1 MRDEIRK
8 LQELMEA
15 ADYVTDAPIATSVY
29 LAMRLQKPLLIE
41 GPAGVGK
48 TEVAKV
54 MARMLGTNLIRLQ
67 CYEGLD
73 ASTALYEWNY
83 QKQLLHIKLAEAGHN
98 NRSMDDKEHEIFSE
112 PFLLRRPLLQA
123 ITQESQSPVLLVDE
137 CDRCDEEFEAFMLE
151 VFSDWQ
157 VTIPEIGT
165 IKATHPPHV
174 ILTSNRTREL
184 SDALRRRCLY
194 LWIDY
199 PTPDKEIRIIAR
211 KVPGINGRLAREIAK
226 FMETL
231 RRRSGLPVTLVEVT
245 DAVRALDH
253 LDISDRH
260 ELYLGLRAVFVTR
273 PEEFPPF
280 DRCFEAFWRVL
291 PEGDDQSGFIPAP
304 SLEDP
309 GGAALKKSGQKRE
322 ALALDSWGEDEP
334 DEAGDPLSVPLASE
348 AEGLVNQDFS
358 TFGADQLDELLR
370 LTVKIARRL
379 AHRMSRRRRPVK
391 RKGRVDL
398 RRTLRANLTRGD
410 LIELRFRERKRKKI
424 RLVLLCDVSGSM
436 DLYSRF
442 LLQFLFALQNVFG
455 RVETF
460 IFSTR
465 LTRITE
471 LLRGRS
477 YRQVL
482 RRLTDVRDWS
492 GGTRIGESFAQF
504 NREWP
509 HLVDRRTI
517 VIVLSDGWDT
527 GEPDVLATELMRI
540 KRRAARLIWLNPLL
554 GNPSYEPLTRGMAA
568 AMPLIDDFAAG
579 HNLAALRDLAGKLH
593 L

>member
-1 MRDEIRK
+1 
-8 LQELMEA
+8 
-15 ADYVTDAPIATSVY
+15 
-29 LAMRLQKPLLIE
+29 
-41 GPAGVGK
+41 
-48 TEVAKV
+48 VA
-54 MARMLGTNLIRLQ
+54 
-67 CYEGLD
+67 
-73 ASTALYEWNY
+73 
-83 QKQLLHIKLAEAGHN
+83 
-98 NRSMDDKEHEIFSE
+98 
-112 PFLLRRPLLQA
+112 
-123 ITQESQSPVLLVDE
+123 
-137 CDRCDEEFEAFMLE
+137 
-151 VFSDWQ
+151 
-157 VTIPEIGT
+157 
-165 IKATHPPHV
+165 
-174 ILTSNRTREL
+174 REL
-184 SDALRRRCLY
+184 SAAV
-194 LWIDY
+194 
-199 PTPDKEIRIIAR
+199 AR
-211 KVPGINGRLAREIAK
+211 FA
-226 FMETL
+226 TL
-231 RRRSGLPVTLVEVT
+231 LRRSGLPVTLVEVT

-253 LDISDRH
+253 LDIADRR

-273 PEEFPPF
+273 PEEVPPF
-280 DRCFEAFWRVL
+280 DRCFEAFWRVAANG
-291 PEGDDQSGFIPAP
+291 EEDQSGFIPAP
-304 SLEDP
+304 SLEDVENP
-309 GGAALKKSGQKRE
+309 GVVKSGQKRE
-322 ALALDSWGEDEP
+322 ALALDSWGEE
-334 DEAGDPLSVPLASE
+334 EAAESGDPLSVPLASE

-358 TFGADQLDELLR
+358 TFGADQLDELLK

-391 RKGRVDL
+391 RRGRVDL

-410 LIELRFRERKRKKI
+410 LIELRYRERKRKKV

-465 LTRITE
+465 LTRVTE
-471 LLRGRS
+471 FLRGRS

-492 GGTRIGESFAQF
+492 GGTRIGESLAQF

-527 GEPDVLATELMRI
+527 GEPDVLASELLRI
-540 KRRAARLIWLNPLL
+540 KRRAARVIWLNPLL

-568 AMPLIDDFAAG
+568 ALPLIDDFAAG

>member
-8 LQELMEA
+8 IQELMEA
-15 ADYVTDAPIATSVY
+15 VDYVTDAPIATSVY
-29 LAMRLQKPLLIE
+29 LAMRLRKPLLIE

-83 QKQLLHIKLAEAGHN
+83 QKQLLHIKLEEAGHN
-98 NRSMDDKEHEIFSE
+98 NRSMDEKEHEIFSE

-123 ITQESQSPVLLVDE
+123 ITQESQAPVLLVDE
-137 CDRCDEEFEAFMLE
+137 CDRCDEELEAFMLE

-199 PTPDKEIRIIAR
+199 PSLEKETRIIAR
-211 KVPGINGRLAREIAK
+211 KVPGIDARLSREISK

-231 RRRSGLPVTLVEVT
+231 RQVRLAKVPGVAETL
-245 DAVRALDH
+245 DWAQALAALHADH
-253 LDISDRH
+253 LDEPILAETLGCLPKDSDDMKRF
-260 ELYLGLRAVFVTR
+260 RAEGIPVLIPV
-273 PEEFPPF
+273 PPA
-280 DRCFEAFWRVL
+280 DARESDAVL
-291 PEGDDQSGFIPAP
+291 TS
-304 SLEDP
+304 
-309 GGAALKKSGQKRE
+309 SGQKRE
-322 ALALDSWGEDEP
+322 GLALETWGEGH
-334 DEAGDPLSVPLASE
+334 EAEDTGEPLSVPAASDDE
-348 AEGLVNQDFS
+348 ALVGQDFS
-358 TFGADQLDELLR
+358 TFGADQLDEILR
-370 LTVKIARRL
+370 LTIKIARRL
-379 AHRMSRRRRPVK
+379 AHRLTRRRRPV
-391 RKGRVDL
+391 RRRGRVDL

-410 LIELRFRERKRKKI
+410 LIELRYRQRKRKKV